1 MFNIKWLDL
10 QLFAG
15 TGDGGEGAATGETA
29 ADPGQQRLLELG
41 VPADK
46 LRKRANKKAPRLTN
60 GAVRSAPVQPESR
73 QVAAADP
80 TEGTESRM
88 TWEQIVA
95 DPEYNAQMQRM
106 VQSRLRDAKGAEEN
120 LGKLAPMLEL
130 LARKH
135 GMDPEK
141 LDYDALARAVSQD
154 AALSEHGA
162 EAAPNPGQQV
172 FRDHIRKLEEQGEAM
187 KQMFPEFDLRK
198 ELQNP
203 AFARMTAPGVG
214 ISVEDAYHA
223 LHRKEILSAAGQ
235 VIARKTAQKVSNAIR
250 SGSIRPS
257 ENGTSG
263 QAPSVTTFDY
273 SKASPE
279 QRAALKAYIRSEAAQ
294 GRKVQPG
301 AYPGRG

>member
-15 TGDGGEGAATGETA
+15 TGDGGEGAQTGESA

-60 GAVRSAPVQPESR
+60 GAVKTAPKQPESR
-73 QVAAADP
+73 QDAAADP

-88 TWEQIVA
+88 TWDEIVA

-106 VQSRLRDAKGAEEN
+106 VQSRLKEAKGAEEN

-154 AALSEHGA
+154 AALSEHRQD
-162 EAAPNPGQQV
+162 AAQNPAQQS
-172 FRDHIRKLEEQGEAM
+172 FRDHIRRLEEQGQAM

-235 VIARKTAQKVSNAIR
+235 VIAQRTAQKVSNAIR

-279 QRAALKAYIRSEAAQ
+279 QRAALKAYIRAEAAQ
-294 GRKVQPG
+294 GRKVHPG